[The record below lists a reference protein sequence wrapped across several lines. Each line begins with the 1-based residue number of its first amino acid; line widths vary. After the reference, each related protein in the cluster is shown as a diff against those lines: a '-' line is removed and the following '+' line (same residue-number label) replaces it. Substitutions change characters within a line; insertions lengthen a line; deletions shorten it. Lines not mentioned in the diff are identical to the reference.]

1 MLFDLEK
8 TNKSDTEIKLVSLTF
23 FIEPYK
29 KS

>member
-8 TNKSDTEIKLVSLTF
+8 TNKSDTEIKLVSLII